1 MQTVIHAAGVILLL
15 GGLFFF
21 FIGTL
26 GLLRFPDAVTRMHA
40 AAKCD
45 TLGVGL
51 CLAGLAFFV
60 GFNVTSFKLA
70 LIVVIVWGLS
80 TPPPPHLIGQCR
92 STVQTPPKK
101 RRTRVTQ
108 LFTLIC
114 FACAHRFRRPGGGA

>member
-1 MQTVIHAAGVILLL
+1 MQTITHAAGVILLL

-60 GFNVTSFKLA
+60 GFNVTSLKLA
-70 LIVVIVWGLS
+70 LIVVIVWI
-80 TPPPPHLIGQCR
+80 TNPTATHLIANAVYR
-92 STVQTPPKK
+92 PATAKKEEDTP
-101 RRTRVTQ
+101 
-108 LFTLIC
+108 
-114 FACAHRFRRPGGGA
+114 